1 MKHFG
6 FNTAQIIVYVTCVGI
21 FLAHQYFE
29 GTNQSLE
36 IINNYIDPLL
46 LPILFL
52 PIILIERRWLLDDN
66 SHRFSAVF
74 LFVYLILFAIISEL
88 IFPLF
93 SEKFTADWIDV
104 ILMGVGVAIFHMVFN
119 KNLDG

>member
-74 LFVYLILFAIISEL
+74 LLVYLILFAIISEL